1 MDVMRVKKIS
11 DGLNQGGD
19 NFLLLR
25 FVAAAMVIYGHAPAI
40 TGGGGPPDLFV
51 WLGWGEYSGA
61 IAVDLF
67 FVISGFLVTGSFL
80 RRRHVADFAWARLIR
95 IIPAYAA
102 CLIFCAFVVGPLFTA
117 NPLGEYFSNP
127 ESWAYVT
134 KNLHLNQEMAWDL
147 PGVFTGNPKRS
158 TINGSIWTL
167 PAEVRMYTWAALLGL
182 VGVISRRWLF
192 NIVIVGLFIY
202 GFFYPNDILFVPL
215 SEYVRLA
222 GLFAVG
228 AFCYVNRSWVPV
240 HGALLLAAAGL
251 SYLCRSTTIYPFL
264 FACCEALFVFWFA
277 YNVRWR
283 GFHRLGDYSYGI
295 YLWGF
300 PAQQMI
306 AAIAGSLPFV
316 LNALAG
322 FCVALLLAIASWH
335 AIEKP
340 ALKLKGAPSALA
352 NRIGREWAR
361 RIRRSVTP

>member
-1 MDVMRVKKIS
+1 MIKVKTIS
-11 DGLNQGGD
+11 DGLKQDDD

-25 FVAAAMVIYGHAPAI
+25 FIAAALVIYGHAPAI

-51 WLGWGEYSGA
+51 WLGWGEYSGS

-102 CLIFCAFVVGPLFTA
+102 CLILCAFVVGPLFTT
-117 NPLGEYFSNP
+117 NPLREYFSNP
-127 ESWAYVT
+127 EPWAYVS
-134 KNLHLNQEMAWDL
+134 KNLHLNPEMAWDL
-147 PGVFTGNPKRS
+147 PGVFTSNPRRP

-182 VGVISRRWLF
+182 VGVTSRRWLF
-192 NIVIVGLFIY
+192 NVVIAGLFIY
-202 GFFYPNDILFVPL
+202 GVLRPNDIPFVPL
-215 SEYVRLA
+215 NEYVRLA

-228 AFCYVNRSWVPV
+228 AFCYINRSWIPI
-240 HGALLLAAAGL
+240 HGALLLAVIGL
-251 SYLCRSTTIYPFL
+251 SYLCRSTFVYAPL
-264 FACCEALFVFWFA
+264 FACCETLFVFWFA
-277 YNVRWR
+277 YNVSWR
-283 GFHRLGDYSYGI
+283 GFNRFGDYSYGI

-300 PAQQMI
+300 PSQQMV
-306 AAIAGSLPFV
+306 AAAMGTLPFL
-316 LNALAG
+316 LNALVG

-340 ALKLKGAPSALA
+340 ALRMKGAPSALA
-352 NRIGREWAR
+352 RILGREWAKR
-361 RIRRSVTP
+361 MGRSAAL